1 VTEPYELVVAGPAAL
16 AIAEQLPEAVGAAV
30 IEFITGVLVED
41 PHRVGG
47 ELRNE
52 LAGIFSARR
61 GTYRVLY
68 RIDDERREV
77 IVLRVDQRR
86 DVYRPHGE
94 GRRVRAPFDDAPRD
108 GGEVISGRG

>member
-1 VTEPYELVVAGPAAL
+1 LTKPYELIVAGPAAR
-16 AIAEQLPEAVGAAV
+16 AIAEQLPEAVSAAV
-30 IEFITGVLVED
+30 IEFITGALLDD

-68 RIDDERREV
+68 RIDDPRREV
-77 IVLRVDQRR
+77 TVLRVDHRR
-86 DVYRPHGE
+86 DVYRP
-94 GRRVRAPFDDAPRD
+94 
-108 GGEVISGRG
+108 